1 MAVQTAQSKE
11 ARRAP
16 LPLTNRRDN
25 WWIKPLT
32 TVLVLSGFV
41 IYTAWRGLE
50 NQFYEVG
57 PYLSPFY
64 SPLLPIHW
72 TLFGWNISPFEGSP
86 EPYLSI
92 KNGDANNGGIRE
104 VRPGEPPH
112 WLVYIATEDIDAG
125 LAKVEELG
133 GTKIAG
139 PIDIQVAK
147 IGIVQDPQ
155 GAVFAL
161 YAGDLEP

>member
-1 MAVQTAQSKE
+1 MAWE
-11 ARRAP
+11 P
-16 LPLTNRRDN
+16 RDN
-25 WWIKPLT
+25 IGAG
-32 TVLVLSGFV
+32 LVNVPGALCWNELASPDLEAS
-41 IYTAWRGLE
+41 TA
-50 NQFYEVG
+50 
-57 PYLSPFY
+57 FY
-64 SPLLPIHW
+64 SQ
-72 TLFGWNISPFEGSP
+72 LFGWNISPFEGSP

-112 WLVYIATEDIDAG
+112 WLVYFATDDIDAG

-133 GTKIAG
+133 GTKVAG